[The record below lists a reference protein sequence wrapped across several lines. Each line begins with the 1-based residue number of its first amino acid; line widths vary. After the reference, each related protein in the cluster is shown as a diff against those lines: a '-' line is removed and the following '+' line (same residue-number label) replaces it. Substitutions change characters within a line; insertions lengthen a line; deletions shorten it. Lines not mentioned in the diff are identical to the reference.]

1 MQSYEFIFY
10 NINCH
15 VNMVYNCKIMKRKT
29 QKQLDKELMDHI
41 IRKRL
46 PPQKA
51 RTILRAMFE
60 KRIYEKF
67 KKLH

>member
-10 NINCH
+10 NVNCH

-29 QKQLDKELMDHI
+29 EKQLDKELMDHI

-46 PPQKA
+46 PPQEA

-60 KRIYEKF
+60 KRLYEKT

>member
-10 NINCH
+10 NINCY

-29 QKQLDKELMDHI
+29 EKQLDKELMDHI

-46 PPQKA
+46 PPQEA

-60 KRIYEKF
+60 KRIYEKT

>member
-1 MQSYEFIFY
+1 
-10 NINCH
+10 
-15 VNMVYNCKIMKRKT
+15 MKRKT
-29 QKQLDKELMDHI
+29 EKLSDKELMDHI

-46 PPQKA
+46 PPQEA

-60 KRIYEKF
+60 KRLYEKT

>member
-10 NINCH
+10 NINWSI
-15 VNMVYNCKIMKRKT
+15 VYIHNDQIMKRKT
-29 QKQLDKELMDHI
+29 EKQLDKELMDHI

-46 PPQKA
+46 PPQEA

-60 KRIYEKF
+60 KRIYEKT

>member
-10 NINCH
+10 NINW
-15 VNMVYNCKIMKRKT
+15 NFVYIHNDQIMKRKT
-29 QKQLDKELMDHI
+29 EKQLDKELMDHI

-46 PPQKA
+46 PPQEA

-60 KRIYEKF
+60 KRIYEKT

>member
-1 MQSYEFIFY
+1 
-10 NINCH
+10 
-15 VNMVYNCKIMKRKT
+15 MKRRDR
-29 QKQLDKELMDHI
+29 KQFEKELINHI

-46 PPQKA
+46 PPQEA

-60 KRIYEKF
+60 KRIYEKT

>member
-10 NINCH
+10 NVNCH

-29 QKQLDKELMDHI
+29 QRLSDKELMDHI

-46 PPQKA
+46 PPQEA

-60 KRIYEKF
+60 KRIYEKTR
-67 KKLH
+67 KLH

>member
-10 NINCH
+10 NFDCFINLVCISQ
-15 VNMVYNCKIMKRKT
+15 IMKPKDK
-29 QKQLDKELMDHI
+29 KQFEKQLMDHI

-46 PPQKA
+46 PPQEA

-60 KRIYEKF
+60 KRIYEKT

>member
-29 QKQLDKELMDHI
+29 EKQLDKELMDHI
-41 IRKRL
+41 IRKKL
-46 PPQKA
+46 PPQEA

-60 KRIYEKF
+60 KRIYEKT

>member
-1 MQSYEFIFY
+1 
-10 NINCH
+10 
-15 VNMVYNCKIMKRKT
+15 MKPKDK
-29 QKQLDKELMDHI
+29 KQFEKELINHI

-46 PPQKA
+46 PPQEA

-60 KRIYEKF
+60 KRIYEKT

>member
-15 VNMVYNCKIMKRKT
+15 VNVVYNCKIMKRRDR
-29 QKQLDKELMDHI
+29 KQFEKQLMDHI

-46 PPQKA
+46 PPQEARAILKA
-51 RTILRAMFE
+51 CFE
-60 KRIYEKF
+60 KRIYEKTR
-67 KKLH
+67 KLH

>member
-29 QKQLDKELMDHI
+29 EKQLDKELMDHI

-46 PPQKA
+46 PPQEA

-60 KRIYEKF
+60 KRIYEKT

>member
-29 QKQLDKELMDHI
+29 EKQLDKELMDHI

-46 PPQKA
+46 PPQEA
-51 RTILRAMFE
+51 RAILRACFE
-60 KRIYEKF
+60 KRLYEKTR
-67 KKLH
+67 KLH